1 MQNQQKTNR
10 MTAKSQ
16 DIITRISLFSI
27 PILWIISFY
36 PLIKWIFNSYALHN
50 NIFGIYAAIL
60 VISLL
65 IFNYKKDKFKLEK
78 VVDLSIKKLPLIIT
92 VVSILAYILSEYFI
106 GIQILN
112 SIFFGFGTFGIIGF
126 FVNHNYWKKL
136 FIPFIL
142 IIQTLP
148 FGANLD
154 TYIGFPLRVFTT
166 NTVESILSVLGIE
179 NIRSQTIFVIE
190 NRAANIDI
198 SCSGMK
204 GIWASTIFFLMIIY
218 IENTKIN
225 YKTVISFVAML
236 TSLIS
241 FNILRVSLII
251 YTDTVLNLPKLAEIF
266 HVPLGIIGFI
276 ISLAITWLLVKYY
289 NDKNKNSKTGN
300 TKSNSLHKKHSLII
314 ASSLSFTLIILLF
327 FNLDEKEIIIAQNNT
342 KIKFETNIKL
352 TETKI
357 SRNEK
362 ILMISGPNDMLQKYV
377 FDTLNLQGS
386 ILISETTNWRGHHKP
401 EICYTADGL
410 EIENSKTI
418 SAENDFY
425 IKEISFKNSNYKAF
439 YWFQSK
445 KNITDDYSTRVWSAL
460 SSNDKKWTMVSVII
474 SNNSNIKL
482 RNEFL
487 IDIRNE
493 VAKFSGKNT

>member
-1 MQNQQKTNR
+1 

-16 DIITRISLFSI
+16 DIITRISIFSI
-27 PILWIISFY
+27 PILWIIIFY

-50 NIFGIYAAIL
+50 NLFGIYAAIL
-60 VISLL
+60 VIILL
-65 IFNYKKDKFKLEK
+65 IYNYKKGKLKLEEMID
-78 VVDLSIKKLPLIIT
+78 VSIKKLPLMIT
-92 VVSILAYILSEYFI
+92 AIALLAYLLSEYFI
-106 GIQILN
+106 GIKILN
-112 SIFFGFGTFGIIGF
+112 SIFFGFGTYGIIGF
-126 FVNHNYWKKL
+126 FLNINYWKKL

-142 IIQTLP
+142 IVQTLP

-166 NTVESILSVLGIE
+166 NTVESMLSVLGVE

-218 IENTKIN
+218 IENKRIN
-225 YKTVISFVAML
+225 HKTIVSFAVML
-236 TSLIS
+236 VSLIS

-251 YTDTVLNLPKLAEIF
+251 YTDTVVNLPKLAEVF
-266 HVPLGIIGFI
+266 HVPLGIIGFV
-276 ISLAITWLLVKYY
+276 ISLAITWLLVRYY
-289 NDKNKNSKTGN
+289 NDINKENNKEETKTN
-300 TKSNSLHKKHSLII
+300 YFHKKHSRII
-314 ASSLSFTLIILLF
+314 ASSLSFTLILLLF
-327 FNLDEKEIIIAQNNT
+327 INFERDEIIITQNKS
-342 KIKFETNIKL
+342 KIKLETNIKL
-352 TETKI
+352 TETQVSK
-357 SRNEK
+357 NEK
-362 ILMISGPNDMLQKYV
+362 TLMISEPNDMLQKYT

-401 EICYTADGL
+401 EICYTAEGL
-410 EIENSKTI
+410 EIENSRTI
-418 SAENDFY
+418 SAEKDFY

-445 KNITDDYSTRVWSAL
+445 ENITDDYSTRVWTAL
-460 SSNDKKWTMVSVII
+460 SSSNKKWTMVSVII
-474 SNNSNIKL
+474 ANNSSLKL

-487 IDIRNE
+487 INIKNE
-493 VAKFSGKNT
+493 IGGIHTF